1 MTTALSLAEIDASWD
16 DESSGIRARPQRKPP
31 LPLPVVAR
39 RYLEARRELEDR
51 LDSGQ
56 RLTVDVGGEFVDLV
70 RVADRFDA
78 EGVFVARGGLRVE
91 RRGGR

>member
-1 MTTALSLAEIDASWD
+1 MASTALDLATIDASWD
-16 DESSGIRARPQRKPP
+16 DEPSGIRARPQRKPP

-39 RYLEARRELEDR
+39 RYIEARLELENR

-56 RLTVDVGGEFVDLV
+56 RLTVEIDGDVYEVV

-78 EGVFVARGGLRVE
+78 AGVFVARGGLRME
-91 RRGGR
+91 RKR